1 MRLFALAGLAF
12 AASFAAAQDL
22 KVTVNGDPVNFG
34 AVGPQ
39 RVDGRVFVPLRGVME
54 KIGAFVGWDGKTR
67 TVIAEK
73 GNISLSLRLGDRN
86 ATVNGRTVV
95 MDVPAQQIMGTTMV
109 PLRFMGES
117 LGADVKYDAATAT
130 IMISTT
136 GETGGGNTGGGNT
149 GGGNTGGG
157 TTTTVAISGFT
168 FDAGGGWLRLG
179 QTAKFSLSGTPGG
192 KAEVIVSGLSNPI
205 PLNEGPSGT
214 YTGTWTPNAS
224 QPVSIRNTSVL
235 GRLTIGGKE
244 QLIQAAN
251 SLSVDLVG
259 PSLKNPNPA
268 GGSVATTLTP
278 DISVVFGDDGSGID
292 RSSVRMS
299 VNGVDVTKETTITG
313 DFAIYQPDKALKAGD
328 NVVAVSVKDQAGN
341 ETKSSWTFKVE
352 SKITAK
358 VTGFAHTGNKGVKA
372 GDNLSFQL
380 MTEAGAKIAISVGT
394 VKNFALTEGP
404 AGTYKGT
411 YKVLP
416 TDQFNNSVVVANVT
430 LKDGNKFASQAPQR
444 VNGVAAPVKLAVSS
458 PSAGASVSS
467 PLTVTG
473 THTANQKLLVRV
485 EYATTMAGALR
496 VTGTVTEVTVTAN
509 AQGQWTTEPISLSTI
524 VSGSNTEYTIIVT
537 ALNAGGE
544 KMGDPVSVKVKKG

>member
-1 MRLFALAGLAF
+1 MRMFALAGLAF

-136 GETGGGNTGGGNT
+136 GNTDTGGGGNTGGGNT
-149 GGGNTGGG
+149 GGGG
-157 TTTTVAISGFT
+157 TTTVAISGFS
-168 FDAGGGWLRLG
+168 FDAGGSWLRLG
-179 QTAKFSLSGTPGG
+179 QSAKFSLSGTPGG
-192 KAEVIVSGLSNPI
+192 KAEVIISGLSTPI
-205 PLNEGPSGT
+205 SLTEGPAGT
-214 YTGTWTPNAS
+214 YTGAWTPNAT
-224 QPVSIRNTSVL
+224 QPISIRNTSVL
-235 GRLTIGGKE
+235 GRLTVGGKE

-251 SLSVDLVG
+251 SISVDLVG
-259 PSLKNPNPA
+259 PTLKNPNPA
-268 GGSVATTLTP
+268 GGSTATTLTP
-278 DISVVFGDDGSGID
+278 DVSVVFGDDGSGID

-341 ETKSSWTFKVE
+341 ETKSNWTFKIE

-358 VTGFAHTGNKGVKA
+358 VTGFVHTGNKGVKA

-380 MTEAGAKIAISVGT
+380 ITEAGAKVTVNVGT

-430 LKDGNKFASQAPQR
+430 LKDGNKFASQAAQR
-444 VNGVAAPVKLAVSS
+444 VNGVAAPVKLAISS
-458 PSAGASVSS
+458 PAAGASVSS

-496 VTGTVTEVTVTAN
+496 VTGTVSEVTVTAN

-524 VSGSNTEYTIIVT
+524 VSGSNTEYTVIVT
-537 ALNAGGE
+537 ALNAAGE
-544 KMGDPVSVKVKKG
+544 KTGDPVSVKVKKG